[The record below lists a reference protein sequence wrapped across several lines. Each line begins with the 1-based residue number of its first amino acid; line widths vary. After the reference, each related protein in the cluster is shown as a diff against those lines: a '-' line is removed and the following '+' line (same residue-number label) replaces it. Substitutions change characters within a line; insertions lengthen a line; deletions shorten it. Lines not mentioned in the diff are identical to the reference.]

1 MCDIKNESQKRL
13 SGLEK
18 SKYKLKSDI
27 LEKKRDLLHIK
38 TNQNPLALERLFEL
52 SEVLQLTEES
62 DWVSSS
68 TAMKAVR
75 INKEFLKLF
84 DLKGDAKAYI
94 NKEEF
99 NRLHG
104 EFIRIKFEQNNI

>member
-1 MCDIKNESQKRL
+1 MCDIKTESHQKLNE
-13 SGLEK
+13 LEK

-52 SEVLQLTEES
+52 SEVLQLTEQSE
-62 DWVSSS
+62 WVSSS
-68 TAMKAVR
+68 MAMKAVR

-84 DLKGDAKAYI
+84 DFKGDAKAYI

-99 NRLHG
+99 NRLHE

>member
-1 MCDIKNESQKRL
+1 MYRQLND
-13 SGLEK
+13 LEK

-62 DWVSSS
+62 QWISSS
-68 TAMKAVR
+68 MAMKAVR
-75 INKEFLKLF
+75 INREFLRLF
-84 DLKGDAKAYI
+84 DFKGDAKAYI

-99 NRLHG
+99 SRLHE

>member
-1 MCDIKNESQKRL
+1 MYRHLNE
-13 SGLEK
+13 LEK

-52 SEVLQLTEES
+52 SEILQLIEDTE
-62 DWVSSS
+62 WVSSS
-68 TAMKAVR
+68 IAIEAVKA
-75 INKEFLKLF
+75 NKEFLKLF
-84 DLKGDAKAYI
+84 DVKEDSKAYI

-99 NRLHG
+99 NRLHE
-104 EFIRIKFEQNNI
+104 EFIRIKLEQNNI

>member
-1 MCDIKNESQKRL
+1 MYRQLND
-13 SGLEK
+13 LEK

-62 DWVSSS
+62 QWISSS
-68 TAMKAVR
+68 MAMKAVR
-75 INKEFLKLF
+75 INREFLRLF
-84 DLKGDAKAYI
+84 DFKDDAKAYI

-99 NRLHG
+99 SRLHE

>member
-1 MCDIKNESQKRL
+1 MYQQLNE
-13 SGLEK
+13 LEK
-18 SKYKLKSDI
+18 NKYKLKSDI

-62 DWVSSS
+62 QWISSS
-68 TAMKAVR
+68 MAMKAVR
-75 INKEFLKLF
+75 INREFLNLF
-84 DLKGDAKAYI
+84 DFKGDAKAYI

-99 NRLHG
+99 SRLHE
-104 EFIRIKFEQNNI
+104 EFIRIKFEQNNV

>member
-1 MCDIKNESQKRL
+1 MYQRLNE
-13 SGLEK
+13 LEK

-62 DWVSSS
+62 EWVSSS
-68 TAMKAVR
+68 MALKAAR

-84 DLKGDAKAYI
+84 DFKGDGKAYI

-99 NRLHG
+99 SRLH
-104 EFIRIKFEQNNI
+104 EDFIRIKFEQNNI

>member
-1 MCDIKNESQKRL
+1 MIE
-13 SGLEK
+13 LEK

-62 DWVSSS
+62 EWVSSS
-68 TAMKAVR
+68 IAMKAVR
-75 INKEFLKLF
+75 INKDFLRLF
-84 DLKGDAKAYI
+84 YFKGDAKAYI

-99 NRLHG
+99 NRLHE

>member
-1 MCDIKNESQKRL
+1 MWDINTESHQRLNE
-13 SGLEK
+13 LEK

-52 SEVLQLTEES
+52 SEVLHLTEES
-62 DWVSSS
+62 EWISSS
-68 TAMKAVR
+68 MAMKAVR
-75 INKEFLKLF
+75 INREFLKLF
-84 DLKGDAKAYI
+84 DFKGAAKAYI

-99 NRLHG
+99 SRLHE

>member
-1 MCDIKNESQKRL
+1 MCDIKNESQRRL
-13 SGLEK
+13 SDLEK

-62 DWVSSS
+62 EWVSSS
-68 TAMKAVR
+68 MAMKAVR
-75 INKEFLKLF
+75 VNKDFLRLF
-84 DLKGDAKAYI
+84 DFKGDGKAYI

-99 NRLHG
+99 NSLHE
-104 EFIRIKFEQNNI
+104 EFFRIKFEQNNI

>member
-1 MCDIKNESQKRL
+1 MCDIKNESQRRL
-13 SGLEK
+13 SDLEK

-52 SEVLQLTEES
+52 SEVLQLTEELE
-62 DWVSSS
+62 WVSSS
-68 TAMKAVR
+68 MAMKAVR
-75 INKEFLKLF
+75 VNKDFLRLF
-84 DLKGDAKAYI
+84 DFKGDAKAYI
-94 NKEEF
+94 NKEELS
-99 NRLHG
+99 RLHE

>member
-1 MCDIKNESQKRL
+1 MYQRLNE
-13 SGLEK
+13 LEK

-52 SEVLQLTEES
+52 SEVLQLTEECE
-62 DWVSSS
+62 WVSSS
-68 TAMKAVR
+68 IAMKVVR

-84 DLKGDAKAYI
+84 DFKGDTKAYI

-99 NRLHG
+99 NRLHE
-104 EFIRIKFEQNNI
+104 EFIRIKFEQNNV

>member
-1 MCDIKNESQKRL
+1 MCDINTESRQKLNE
-13 SGLEK
+13 LEK

-52 SEVLQLTEES
+52 CEVLQLTEES
-62 DWVSSS
+62 EWVSSS
-68 TAMKAVR
+68 MAMKAVR
-75 INKEFLKLF
+75 VNKDFLRLF
-84 DLKGDAKAYI
+84 DFKGDAKAYI

-99 NRLHG
+99 SRLHE
-104 EFIRIKFEQNNI
+104 EFIRIKLEQNNI

>member
-62 DWVSSS
+62 EWVSSS

-84 DLKGDAKAYI
+84 DFKGDAKAYI